1 VNLCMEFTSRPVK
14 TCERAICSMRI
25 AEDGASQTPQ
35 GIASVS
41 KRWKAIASLAFR
53 RLYLQQL
60 FPNQ

>member
-1 VNLCMEFTSRPVK
+1 VK

-25 AEDGASQTPQ
+25 AEDGASQTPW